1 MAESRGKRLVALA
14 KLSLNQDIDDD
25 SDRDPYATDGSNSD
39 PNFNPTDVE
48 CSSEYEDTVQDS
60 HSAPSIPLV
69 EDVAIPNIG
78 SNLRESTSTSD
89 SEQSVTTVNLPAE
102 WQNPVGNHLNFQ
114 TDYKKMEGIPPNY
127 AAALVGCTPFEY
139 FSFFLDRDLIQ
150 MMVDQTNLY
159 ASQVICS
166 ADDIPASSRLHQWV
180 PTSCTEM
187 LNFLGLIGYMG
198 LIKVYVEYDA
208 LE

>member
-14 KLSLNQDIDDD
+14 KLSLNLDIGD

-39 PNFNPTDVE
+39 PNFNPSDVE

-60 HSAPSIPLV
+60 HSASSIPLV

-89 SEQSVTTVNLPAE
+89 SEESVTTVNLPAE

-114 TDYKKMEGIPPNY
+114 TDYKKMEGMPNY
-127 AAALVGCTPFEY
+127 AAALRSDSDDGGPNKPLC
-139 FSFFLDRDLIQ
+139 FSSYLFCR
-150 MMVDQTNLY
+150 
-159 ASQVICS
+159 
-166 ADDIPASSRLHQWV
+166 
-180 PTSCTEM
+180 
-187 LNFLGLIGYMG
+187 
-198 LIKVYVEYDA
+198 
-208 LE
+208 